1 MVEVLEQQLG
11 TSINNDRNVAKSTLI
26 PLGRCVNRYAADPE
40 YFKYPRIVVAVDSE
54 HNGSGEWNKLFIKDR
69 LFLGYQEKAD
79 AIEVISYNEDSGKFD
94 FQVVSNY
101 AQGEIPSVS
110 TVEDDRCISCH
121 QNHGPIFSRSNWDET
136 EFNDEIFR
144 RIAMAKFGP
153 GYESSRSIGSG
164 AATVDLATNRA
175 NMFSLFQR
183 FWQQACRSGDG
194 ASAIRCRAG
203 LFQMAL
209 QHRLQESNRTLIPPR
224 LFSEYLVPVSSRNA
238 AMLWPD
244 GISFPS
250 SDITNKN
257 PVLIG
262 EKPHLKSAEELKK
275 PRPFL
280 IKWNPE
286 NIFRIVEGIGD
297 FIPLTDIRRL
307 DQILFDIPKQTASS
321 HINFRGSC
329 RMRRVDEIKKTD
341 DENKRSGDISVRCSL
356 TEGALSSGVG
366 FYGNFYIDAG
376 VIKSYLPL
384 SSMYL
389 DSSNFIVGLS
399 HQGGHIQDSE
409 GKSFIRLSL
418 LDAKQQLHARLPTG
432 AILDSIEI
440 SWNPGKLKDELFAG
454 DQVVIGK
461 AKLTALA
468 DTGLMDMAIERLV
481 AKADRDDHGL
491 FAAKPFRG
499 KKMIDALFAE
509 FSQVKN

>member
-1 MVEVLEQQLG
+1 M
-11 TSINNDRNVAKSTLI
+11 
-26 PLGRCVNRYAADPE
+26 
-40 YFKYPRIVVAVDSE
+40 AVDSE
-54 HNGSGEWNKLFIKDR
+54 HNGSGEWNKRFIKDR

-79 AIEVISYNEDSGKFD
+79 AIEVISYNEGQGKFD

-110 TVEDDRCISCH
+110 TIEDGRCISCH
-121 QNHGPIFSRSNWDET
+121 QNRGPIFSRSNWDET
-136 EFNDEIFR
+136 EFNDKIFR
-144 RIAMAKFGP
+144 RIAKAKFGP
-153 GYESSRSIGSG
+153 GYESSRSMGSG
-164 AATVDLATNRA
+164 AAAVDLATNRA
-175 NMFSLFQR
+175 NMFSLFQT
-183 FWQQACRSGDG
+183 FWQQACRSSDK

-203 LFQMAL
+203 LFQMAVE
-209 QHRLQESNRTLIPPR
+209 HRLQETNRTLIPPR
-224 LFSEYLVPVSSRNA
+224 LFSEYLVPVSNQNT

-250 SDITNKN
+250 SDITNQN
-257 PVLIG
+257 PVLMG
-262 EKPHLKSAEELKK
+262 ERPHLNSAEELKK

-286 NIFRIVEGIGD
+286 NILRIVEGIGD
-297 FIPLTDIRRL
+297 FLPLTDIRRL
-307 DQILFDIPKQTASS
+307 DQVLFDIPKQTASS

-329 RMRRVDEIKKTD
+329 RMKRVDEIKKTD
-341 DENKRSGDISVRCSL
+341 DENKRSGDISVRCHL

-366 FYGNFYIDAG
+366 FYGNFHIDTG
-376 VIKSYLPL
+376 TVKSNLPL

-399 HQGGHIQDSE
+399 HRGGNIQDTK
-409 GKSFIRLSL
+409 GKSFIKLSL
-418 LDAKQQLHARLPTG
+418 LGAKQQLHARLPTG

-440 SWNPGKLKDELFAG
+440 SWNPGRFKDHLFAG
-454 DQVVIGK
+454 NQVVTGK

-468 DTGLMDMAIERLV
+468 DTGLLDTAIERLV
-481 AKADRDDHGL
+481 EKADRNDLDL

-499 KKMIDALFAE
+499 KKIVEVLIAE